1 MKYGRFLMFE
11 NVPSTATREMY
22 TLFPTFMGRVELG
35 CEVFFDGIQE
45 EIRKYIEEREEDFG
59 YLKHWG
65 KTHEL
70 SVPNFGDS
78 GDPKT
83 EEEEMKYDLFNHLK
97 ILPSVVEE
105 EIVNYIRYVNPQL
118 PQYMVDRSTKRTGSW
133 ITRMNQGDYV
143 HLHQHVPA
151 SIAGVYYYQVPPS
164 DDPYSG
170 SFYVETP
177 VNFHKARPVSMTSG
191 TKIDIGLDKPIT
203 AGTLLLFPA
212 SLEHGVT
219 RHLEPDPRISISFNY
234 GETCL

>member
-22 TLFPTFMGRVELG
+22 TLFPTFLGRVDLDA
-35 CEVFFDGIQE
+35 EVFFDGIQE

-59 YLKHWG
+59 YLEHWG

-70 SVPNFGDS
+70 SIPNFGNRLAGS
-78 GDPKT
+78 K
-83 EEEEMKYDLFNHLK
+83 EEEMKYDLFNHLK

-105 EIVNYIRYVNPQL
+105 EIANYVRYINPQI
-118 PQYMVDRSTKRTGSW
+118 PQKTVDLSTKRTGSW

-170 SFYVETP
+170 SLYVETP
-177 VNFHKARPVSMTSG
+177 VAYHKARPVSMTSG
-191 TKIDIGLDKPIT
+191 TSIHIGGDKPIRE
-203 AGTLLLFPA
+203 GTLLLFPA

-219 RHLEPDPRISISFNY
+219 RHLESDPRISVSFNY
-234 GETCL
+234 GETIL